1 MQIPTT
7 TETTSK
13 QRKSSCLADKAKAN
27 HGKGCIP
34 LAEEVLINK
43 LGDLIPGTLNEND
56 SNLELL
62 VQRLPH
68 PFAKQTMEAL
78 QVLVEEETSRKK
90 KKKSKV
96 APCPPVEQPVI
107 RA

>member
-1 MQIPTT
+1 
-7 TETTSK
+7 
-13 QRKSSCLADKAKAN
+13 
-27 HGKGCIP
+27 
-34 LAEEVLINK
+34 
-43 LGDLIPGTLNEND
+43 
-56 SNLELL
+56 
-62 VQRLPH
+62 
-68 PFAKQTMEAL
+68 MEAL